1 MARKVESLVV
11 GTWIRFNDPVW
22 DKSHKSVVEYKELS
36 GTIVKDFFSLGKH
49 LLYILLDD
57 GKKIQRSKKTI
68 EWNIID
74 YKYPDDY
81 DYQIRQQSERERQ
94 ALERVPNMYKS
105 KTVKESPQFTNLQ
118 QNLNNIQSQLVQ
130 NSDLLG
136 NLTNSLTSNNLSN
149 IPNPT
154 NSEMDRYNQA
164 IQDFSEV
171 ADQNALHMQHTPFET
186 ETTTN
191 MQIQSKDGTHVAID
205 KSGTPEIDISN
216 NFQDAITDKNRDT
229 LLASLSAI
237 LGNAAI

>member
-1 MARKVESLVV
+1 
-11 GTWIRFNDPVW
+11 
-22 DKSHKSVVEYKELS
+22 
-36 GTIVKDFFSLGKH
+36 
-49 LLYILLDD
+49 
-57 GKKIQRSKKTI
+57 
-68 EWNIID
+68 
-74 YKYPDDY
+74 
-81 DYQIRQQSERERQ
+81 
-94 ALERVPNMYKS
+94 MYKS